1 MEVWD
6 DIAGIVSWAVLWF
19 AVIYLGFQVIR
30 YVVS

>member
-1 MEVWD
+1 MEVWED
-6 DIAGIVSWAVLWF
+6 LADLVCWAIAWF